1 MKVIGYTL
9 GFLFVAPILVVLLA
23 VFFFVLLATSL
34 FLGSDRVPLPA
45 KLNRLYREHRQS
57 QLRPV
62 DEE

>member
-1 MKVIGYTL
+1 MKVIGYAL
-9 GFLFVAPILVVLLA
+9 GFLFVVPILIALLA
-23 VFFFVLLATSL
+23 VFFLALLAISL

-45 KLNRLYREHRQS
+45 KVNRLFQEDKQR